1 MDIKKIFRENKTR
14 IGPAL
19 NLTKRCLE
27 DVIEMRKKPNYID
40 YLNLAFSFKENFENA
55 YNLKDPYNY
64 FNNPKWK
71 FITSD
76 SMGLVICNLIQDSL
90 KSRIVPVAAVDSVA
104 AFIAEVEG
112 IKFGWV
118 MYEDEKDKKLY
129 VEKSAEMTYT
139 AVLEKVFW
147 DTYASHRVVLGM
159 REEESGSKIYIRDDE
174 KNKEFIPTKLA
185 SFYVEDI
192 QDYLRNGFTRSI
204 LFYGPPGS
212 GKSNLVKNICSQ
224 LRLRTIRINNI
235 SQLSTDTVSEIIR
248 IFNPDAIILEDI
260 DNIPSQD
267 VSQMLDK
274 IENFNKHKLLFATAN
289 KLSRLDNATM
299 RPERF
304 DKVER
309 IFKLE
314 QEITSELVC
323 GDEEIYNIVKDWPAV
338 SITELMKRV
347 KVKGKVNALANMQD
361 LVDRVRQIN
370 STNYDLKNK
379 IDENEEDCDEDED
392 ENDFDFPVR
401 ATMKVNNTGRR
412 NVVLTR
418 RMTTRRRLDTK
429 IFNGLGIKK

>member
-1 MDIKKIFRENKTR
+1 MDIKKIFQENKTR
-14 IGPAL
+14 VGPAL

-27 DVIEMRKKPNYID
+27 DIIEMRKKPNYID

-64 FNNPKWK
+64 FNSPKWK

-118 MYEDEKDKKLY
+118 MYEDEKDKRLY
-129 VEKSAEMTYT
+129 VEKSAEATYT
-139 AVLEKVFW
+139 SVLEKVFW
-147 DTYASHRVVLGM
+147 DTYTSHRVVLGM

-192 QDYLRNGFTRSI
+192 QDYLRHGFTRSI

-289 KLSRLDNATM
+289 RLSRLDNATM

-314 QEITSELVC
+314 REITIELVR

-370 STNYDLKNK
+370 ATNYDLKSK
-379 IDENEEDCDEDED
+379 TDEDEEDCDEDE
-392 ENDFDFPVR
+392 EDFALPAPTIVR
-401 ATMKVNNTGRR
+401 LNNVGKRNTPMGRR
-412 NVVLTR
+412 YREGLRTLKR
-418 RMTTRRRLDTK
+418 
-429 IFNGLGIKK
+429 LGIKK